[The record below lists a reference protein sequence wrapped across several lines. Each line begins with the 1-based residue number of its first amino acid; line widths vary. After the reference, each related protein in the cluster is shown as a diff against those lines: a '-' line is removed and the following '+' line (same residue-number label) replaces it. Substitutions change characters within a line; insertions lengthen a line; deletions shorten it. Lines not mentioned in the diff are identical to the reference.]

1 MDRDDIEQSY
11 FQYLS
16 DFNRG
21 DLEAASLFYH
31 QYVTYNDAPILRSEL
46 RDAILKEAREVL
58 DGCKVEVTKLL
69 IDEDLVAAR
78 ILWTGQLIRE
88 WEGIPATNSPVSFIE
103 HAIYRLKDSKCAE
116 VWSIVDMEAAR
127 AAVR

>member
-21 DLEAASLFYH
+21 DLEAASWFYH
-31 QYVTYNDAPILRSEL
+31 ESVNYNDVPILRSEL
-46 RDAILKEAREVL
+46 RVVVLKEAREVL
-58 DGCKVEVTKLL
+58 DDCTVEVIKLL
-69 IDEDLVAAR
+69 IDKDLVAAR
-78 ILWTGQLIRE
+78 ILWTGRLTRE
-88 WEGIPATNSPVSFIE
+88 WQGIPATDSPVSFIE